1 MNRCPLLDEKEW
13 VEGHRDQVGPGAE
26 SYLEPEDYCPAWY
39 GRSGTGAEIGQ
50 AMRWKDSLSTIYP
63 LGVPEIVIAG
73 VEYADSVLAAVQ
85 AEGRRLDEIEAEQR
99 RRRNG

>member
-1 MNRCPLLDEKEW
+1 
-13 VEGHRDQVGPGAE
+13 
-26 SYLEPEDYCPAWY
+26 
-39 GRSGTGAEIGQ
+39 
-50 AMRWKDSLSTIYP
+50 MRWKDSLSTIYP